1 MKKLIIKIFDFF
13 IKIFGKEMFMYLF
26 FGVLTTVINFIAYYI
41 FNVIF
46 KSSAGISTTLAF
58 IVSIIFAY
66 ITNKKWVFN
75 SKTSSIKELV
85 TEIFKFISA
94 RLVTYFIDL
103 FLMIILVDKLHYNS
117 LICKLLVNILVI
129 ILNYIFSKLL
139 VFKKN
144 K

>member
-1 MKKLIIKIFDFF
+1 MKKLITKIFDFF

-41 FNVIF
+41 FNVIC

-58 IVSIIFAY
+58 IISIIFAY
-66 ITNKKWVFN
+66 ITNKIWVFN
-75 SKTSSIKELV
+75 SKTNNIKELV